1 MLVGYLLGGVQV
13 PGHSGESDSMHF
25 YERGLI
31 KKKNLEIRSVFLQAL
46 PRFKVEWYKLVTGH
60 C

>member
-13 PGHSGESDSMHF
+13 PGHSGESDSVHF

-31 KKKNLEIRSVFLQAL
+31 KKKKLRNSVSISSGSAEI
-46 PRFKVEWYKLVTGH
+46 
-60 C
+60 

>member
-13 PGHSGESDSMHF
+13 PGHSGESDSVHF

-31 KKKNLEIRSVFLQAL
+31 KNLEIRSVFLQAL
-46 PRFKVEWYKLVTGH
+46 LRFKVEWYKLVTGH

>member
-13 PGHSGESDSMHF
+13 PGHSGESDSVHF

-31 KKKNLEIRSVFLQAL
+31 KKKLRNSVSISSGSAEI
-46 PRFKVEWYKLVTGH
+46 
-60 C
+60 